1 MREQIPCLWLTG
13 RQSPDFRTINRFR
26 GERMKAI
33 VDEVFT
39 GILALLIEQGYVTL
53 ETYFVDGT
61 KIEANANRYTYVWK
75 KSVAGNKTKL
85 EAAIRELLRQ
95 IEAGVQAENAEYG
108 ERDLPEVEPQP
119 LTAEALDAQLTQWEA
134 RLRPQPT
141 PAQPVSSEPAE
152 AGSAAPRTADPA
164 DSTSATPT
172 VIPEDVP
179 PLTPGQRKQVVRW
192 VKKLRRESLPRL
204 ATYEQ
209 QLAMLGD
216 RNSLSKT
223 DPDATFM
230 RMKDDHLNKGPLK
243 PAYNVQIGTE
253 NQFILGFSVHQRP
266 GDTLC
271 LIPHLD
277 RLHQQLGRLPD
288 AIVADAGY
296 GSEENYAYLEQHR
309 RTAVVK
315 FNTYRLEKTKK
326 WKAQIQ
332 RVENWTYDET
342 ADAWICAADKRLSF
356 IREKQE
362 VTDGGYTVQ
371 LREYQAKDC
380 PTCALRDHCT
390 TAAYRSIS
398 VSPKLLQYRQQ
409 VRDQLASEAGA
420 ALMKRRGIE
429 VESVFGYRS
438 ERKGRNDIRGGIH

>member
-1 MREQIPCLWLTG
+1 MTSKSESVPESMEQMTLPDLPDSEVGSTPRPAIRRQFRPYTQEQLFLPMDVTDMIPPHHVVRVVTDAVNRLSDALFGGGRPPYHPQLMAKILVYAYTQRIYSSRQIAKAVREQIPCLWLTG

-119 LTAEALDAQLTQWEA
+119 LTVEALDAQLTQWEA

-192 VKKLRRESLPRL
+192 VK
-204 ATYEQ
+204 
-209 QLAMLGD
+209 M
-216 RNSLSKT
+216 
-223 DPDATFM
+223 
-230 RMKDDHLNKGPLK
+230 
-243 PAYNVQIGTE
+243 
-253 NQFILGFSVHQRP
+253 
-266 GDTLC
+266 
-271 LIPHLD
+271 
-277 RLHQQLGRLPD
+277 
-288 AIVADAGY
+288 
-296 GSEENYAYLEQHR
+296 
-309 RTAVVK
+309 
-315 FNTYRLEKTKK
+315 
-326 WKAQIQ
+326 
-332 RVENWTYDET
+332 
-342 ADAWICAADKRLSF
+342 
-356 IREKQE
+356 
-362 VTDGGYTVQ
+362 
-371 LREYQAKDC
+371 
-380 PTCALRDHCT
+380 
-390 TAAYRSIS
+390 
-398 VSPKLLQYRQQ
+398 
-409 VRDQLASEAGA
+409 
-420 ALMKRRGIE
+420 
-429 VESVFGYRS
+429 
-438 ERKGRNDIRGGIH
+438 